1 MMYVNDSNGEAVV
14 VSLLDVEVTKG
25 RLVFPRE
32 SCQSVDDEVDDKS
45 IGNSSDDV
53 ALQIHI

>member
-25 RLVFPRE
+25 RLLFPRE
-32 SCQSVDDEVDDKS
+32 SCHSVDDEMDDKS
-45 IGNSSDDV
+45 IGKSSDEV
-53 ALQIHI
+53 ALQVNN